1 MLFQLGNGD
10 GAHVGT
16 FAVSGK
22 RLLVG
27 SAEMG
32 AVEVAVAQFG
42 VGECHAEDMGGDFI
56 TGRIKRR
63 AVGKAPR
70 HGITGARD
78 MRVCR
83 GVFRLEAGER
93 VGFHNLVKQF
103 VAVARQRR
111 LLRTPEGVVE
121 EVVEDERAVGD
132 DGAVV
137 GNERRYLRKRVDGG
151 EFGRGRPRIHI
162 GELQF
167 VHAARK
173 GGEHNHAGVG
183 GGGAGVEFHGGYLR
197 MGLSE
202 LYSRSK

>member
-1 MLFQLGNGD
+1 MLFKLGNGD
-10 GAHVGT
+10 GAHVGA
-16 FAVSGK
+16 FAVGGK

-27 SAEMG
+27 NAEMG

-42 VGECHAEDMGGDFI
+42 VGECHAEDVGGNFI
-56 TGRIKRR
+56 TCRIQRR
-63 AVGKAPR
+63 TVSEAAR
-70 HGITGARD
+70 NGITGARD

-93 VGFHNLVKQF
+93 VSFYDLVKQF
-103 VAVARQRR
+103 VAVTRQRC
-111 LLRTPEGVVE
+111 LLRAPEGVIE

-137 GNERRYLRKRVDGG
+137 GYERRHLRKRVDGG

-167 VHAARK
+167 VHAARE
-173 GGEHNHAGVG
+173 GGEHDHAGVG
-183 GGGAGVEFHGGYLR
+183 GGGAGVEFHGGVSPD
-197 MGLSE
+197 GSDGIV
-202 LYSRSK
+202 